1 MSLDVDC
8 IDVKILDLIQN
19 DASMSVAEIAE
30 AVGLSPSP
38 CWRRIKRME
47 EQGFISRRVTI
58 LDHAKLGLGFEVIA
72 NVKLSMPS
80 RENLETFEKAVS
92 QWPEVVEC
100 ITITGAVDYF
110 VRIITTDI
118 HAYDNFLRDKLLEL
132 GLVSDIQSRIVV
144 NVAKR
149 TTAAPLGLIFPSNST
164 EQIQK
169 QPNTAEA

>member
-8 IDVKILDLIQN
+8 IDVKILDLIQD

-149 TTAAPLGLIFPSNST
+149 TTAAPLGLISPSNSK
-164 EQIQK
+164 E
-169 QPNTAEA
+169 

>member
-164 EQIQK
+164 E
-169 QPNTAEA
+169 